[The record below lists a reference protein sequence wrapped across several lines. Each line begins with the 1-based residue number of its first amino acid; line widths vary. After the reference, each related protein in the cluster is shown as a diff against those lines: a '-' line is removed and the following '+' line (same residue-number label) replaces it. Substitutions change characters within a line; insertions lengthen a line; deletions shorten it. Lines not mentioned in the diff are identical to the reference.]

1 MISRADNIVNAHIDL
16 FSVMNDALCCDPGP
30 SKTNQ
35 EGTKHQD
42 HPFHLYS
49 VAENPTICVVT
60 AMCRYL
66 ICNPTI
72 LNGGVKL
79 FEGSSQ
85 YERYFTILRDIV
97 RSPEHHQT
105 FVDLGMHPDHFGTH
119 SIRKGAVT
127 HVATGMT
134 SSPPIASI
142 CIRTNWSMPGVMNR
156 YIKYKKAGDQY
167 VGRCVSGKKRTGKSF
182 A

>member
-1 MISRADNIVNAHIDL
+1 MISRADNIVNTHIDL

-85 YERYFTILRDIV
+85 YEYTLPF
-97 RSPEHHQT
+97 
-105 FVDLGMHPDHFGTH
+105 
-119 SIRKGAVT
+119 
-127 HVATGMT
+127 
-134 SSPPIASI
+134 
-142 CIRTNWSMPGVMNR
+142 
-156 YIKYKKAGDQY
+156 
-167 VGRCVSGKKRTGKSF
+167 
-182 A
+182 